1 MRNKR
6 PNALAKKLAGSTSEH
21 TEFKTV
27 VPAPLAILMQQPGV
41 ETNSDLREPVLTACT
56 REAARDVRPPGPH
69 PSARTPG
76 PRPLESGPHWDPC
89 RGPRQAALRAV
100 SASNRGGEGPQNA
113 ASVDGAAALPHL
125 ARAHAARPP
134 AGRRGVGCAEAS
146 RRRAAHGRRYE
157 AG

>member
-41 ETNSDLREPVLTACT
+41 ETNSDLREPVLT
-56 REAARDVRPPGPH
+56 
-69 PSARTPG
+69 
-76 PRPLESGPHWDPC
+76 SGPHWDPC